1 MSRQKP
7 LGILSILLFSG
18 LAAIFIP
25 AGYGFARP
33 QLTAGQEADDITYT
47 MPAGWLLQ
55 PVQAGPEVKAHYVL
69 MSGGRPYGEM
79 YFSKEALAAP
89 QNLDQF
95 FQAGVEK
102 AKPTIPNYR
111 PRQTQRISL
120 AGIDAI
126 VHDFAYDVSGTS
138 WSGRTYSML
147 IDNTAY
153 TFFFNT
159 LSQYLPSLQGTIS
172 QVMASVRPAP
182 KPKPAP
188 QAAGVQAGGQAAVPG
203 AVGGGPS
210 TVEENGLQFDLPA
223 GWAPSNDAQGA
234 KYRLYGP
241 EGTQYG
247 ALFIFEPDEL
257 SGLSSMMGG
266 PDNTLDSAFRGK
278 QEDLFKNFDQYTPT
292 NTAKIKIGRFDALV
306 HDFTIR
312 QGVQKGF
319 YRWIF
324 ISVKEKEDT
333 EKTKYAPIVHQMA
346 FMTTVMEQLE
356 GLKLQFDGIVQSIRL
371 KGAAAPAAD
380 QGAARA
386 ATTLVLPDWM
396 TKTAPAGQA
405 AAAPAMTAP
414 AVVPPA
420 AQAKIHPD
428 KTHPPRTAVEALPN
442 LLDNNEETL
451 AYIDPSSRY
460 TVNLPQGAVL
470 EKKEENS
477 STYVIAADKTTIQIQ
492 SFKSLK
498 QGDAMAAKIG
508 AGKKVNGAA
517 TYWTAGSRKAT
528 VGLYTFNDAAGDKMA
543 SVMAYYRESGL
554 VMVVTLPA
562 PAYAGAQ
569 DWITA
574 LIKGVVFKD

>member
-1 MSRQKP
+1 MSRRKP
-7 LGILSILLFSG
+7 FGFLTILLFCG
-18 LAAIFIP
+18 LAAIFVP
-25 AGYGFARP
+25 AKYGIARP
-33 QLTAGQEADDITYT
+33 QLTTGQEADDITYT
-47 MPAGWLLQ
+47 MPAGWSLQ
-55 PVQAGPEVKAHYVL
+55 PVQAGPEIKAHYVL

-79 YFSKEALAAP
+79 YFGKEPLAAL
-89 QNLDQF
+89 QSLDQF
-95 FQAGVEK
+95 FQAGLEK
-102 AKPTIPNYR
+102 VRPGIPSYR
-111 PRQTQRISL
+111 PLQTQRISL
-120 AGIDAI
+120 AGIDTI
-126 VHDFAYDVSGTS
+126 VHDFAYDLSGTS

-147 IDNTAY
+147 VNNTGY

-188 QAAGVQAGGQAAVPG
+188 QAVGVQAGGQAAVPG
-203 AVGGGPS
+203 AMGGGPS

-223 GWAPSNDAQGA
+223 GWAPSNDPEGA

-247 ALFIFEPDEL
+247 SIFTFEPDEL
-257 SGLSSMMGG
+257 SGLSAMMGG
-266 PDNTLDSAFRGK
+266 PDNTLDFALRDN
-278 QEDLFKNFDQYTPT
+278 QEGLYKKFDQYTPT

-306 HDFTIR
+306 HDFTTR
-312 QGVQKGF
+312 QGKLF

-333 EKTKYAPIVHQMA
+333 GKKRYAPIVHQIA

-371 KGAAAPAAD
+371 KGAAAPAAG
-380 QGAARA
+380 QGAAPA
-386 ATTLVLPDWM
+386 ANLPAWM
-396 TKTAPAGQA
+396 TKREPAGQA
-405 AAAPAMTAP
+405 AAAPAKTAP

-420 AQAKIHPD
+420 AQAQIPPV
-428 KTHPPRTAVEALPN
+428 KTPPQKAAVEALPN
-442 LLDNNEETL
+442 LLDNTQEAL
-451 AYIDPSSRY
+451 AYLDPSGRY

-477 STYVIAADKTTIQIQ
+477 STYAIAADRTTIQVL
-492 SFKSLK
+492 SFKSSK
-498 QGDAMAAKIG
+498 QGDAITAKIG

-517 TYWTAGSRKAT
+517 TNWKAGSRQVT
-528 VGLYTFNDAAGDKMA
+528 IGLYSFNDAAGDKMA
-543 SVMAYYRESGL
+543 SVMGYYRASGL
-554 VMVVTLPA
+554 VIVITLPA
-562 PAYAGAQ
+562 QAYAGAQ

>member
-1 MSRQKP
+1 MSRQKL
-7 LGILSILLFSG
+7 LGILWILLFSG
-18 LAAIFIP
+18 LAAIFVP

-47 MPAGWLLQ
+47 MPAGWSLQ
-55 PVQAGPEVKAHYVL
+55 PVQGGPEVKAHYVL

-79 YFSKEALAAP
+79 YFSKEFLAAP
-89 QNLDQF
+89 QSLDQF
-95 FQAGVEK
+95 FQAGLEK

-120 AGIDAI
+120 AGIDTI
-126 VHDFAYDVSGTS
+126 VHDFVYDLSGTS

-147 IDNTAY
+147 INNTAY

-159 LSQYLPSLQGTIS
+159 LSQYLPSLQTTIS
-172 QVMASVRPAP
+172 QVMSSVRPAP
-182 KPKPAP
+182 KPAPAS
-188 QAAGVQAGGQAAVPG
+188 QALGVPAGGKDAVPG
-203 AVGGGPS
+203 APGGGPG

-241 EGTQYG
+241 EGTLYG
-247 ALFIFEPDEL
+247 SLFIFEPDKL
-257 SGLSSMMGG
+257 SGLSAMMGG
-266 PDNTLDSAFRGK
+266 PDNTLDSVLRDN
-278 QEDLFKNFDQYTPT
+278 QEGLYKNIGQYTPT
-292 NTAKIKIGRFDALV
+292 NTAKTKIGRFDALV
-306 HDFTIR
+306 HDFTFV
-312 QGVQKGF
+312 QGARKGF

-333 EKTKYAPIVHQMA
+333 EKTRYAPIVHQMA

-380 QGAARA
+380 QGAAPA

-405 AAAPAMTAP
+405 AAAPAKTAP
-414 AVVPPA
+414 VVVPPA
-420 AQAKIHPD
+420 AQAQLPPV
-428 KTHPPRTAVEALPN
+428 KTPPQKAAAGDLPN
-442 LLDNNEETL
+442 FPDNTGEVP
-451 AYIDPSSRY
+451 AHVDPSGRY

-470 EKKEENS
+470 EKNEENS
-477 STYVIAADKTTIQIQ
+477 STYAIAADKTTIQVL
-492 SFKSLK
+492 SFNSLK

-508 AGKKVNGAA
+508 AGKKLSGAA
-517 TYWTAGSRKAT
+517 TNWKAGSRQVV
-528 VGLYTFNDAAGDKMA
+528 VGLYAFNDAAGDKMA
-543 SVMAYYRESGL
+543 SVMAYYRASGL
-554 VMVVTLPA
+554 VMVITLPA

-569 DWITA
+569 DWITK
-574 LIKGVVFKD
+574 LIKGVVFKN